1 MQNLV
6 FLFLIST
13 SIFSQHH
20 STPIIEEYL
29 QETKSSYKL
38 IDSDVDEFS
47 INNEID
53 SESMGMKILYINQ
66 MHNGIKIYNAISTI
80 SIKDSEVFYY
90 TNNFLKNITEK
101 INSST
106 PIISPSDAITNVINY
121 YGKKRK

>member
-1 MQNLV
+1 MQKLL

-13 SIFSQHH
+13 SIFSQNQ
-20 STPIIEEYL
+20 SNTIIEEYL
-29 QETKSSYKL
+29 KETKSTHML
-38 IDSDVDEFS
+38 IDSDIDEFF

-106 PIISPSDAITNVINY
+106 PIISPSDAITNVIN
-121 YGKKRK
+121 